1 MKEKIIINKIK
12 WVMLL
17 GSMLGVM
24 IWTFTSCSALR
35 NYTPP
40 KDGVIY
46 SGGTLLIVRSGNQNI
61 IIKKS
66 MFDYGHQIII
76 KK

>member
-1 MKEKIIINKIK
+1 MKDEWIINKLK
-12 WVMLL
+12 WMMVFGCILWTSIL
-17 GSMLGVM
+17 IAGCGSLK
-24 IWTFTSCSALR
+24 

-46 SGGTLLIVRSGNQNI
+46 SGGTMTI
-61 IIKKS
+61 INS
-66 MFDYGHQIII
+66 NGHQIII

>member
-1 MKEKIIINKIK
+1 MKDDWIINKLK
-12 WVMLL
+12 WIMIL
-17 GSMLGVM
+17 GSILL
-24 IWTFTSCSALR
+24 TFTSCSMLK

-46 SGGTLLIVRSGNQNI
+46 SGGTMTI
-61 IIKKS
+61 IS
-66 MFDYGHQIII
+66 SNGHQIII

>member
-1 MKEKIIINKIK
+1 MKNKWIINKIK

-24 IWTFTSCSALR
+24 LWTFTSCSALR

-46 SGGTLLIVRSGNQNI
+46 SGGTLLIINSNGR
-61 IIKKS
+61 
-66 MFDYGHQIII
+66 QIII

>member
-1 MKEKIIINKIK
+1 MKDNWIINKFK
-12 WVMLL
+12 WIMIL
-17 GSMLGVM
+17 GSILL
-24 IWTFTSCSALR
+24 TFTSCSALR

-46 SGGTLLIVRSGNQNI
+46 SGGSMTI
-61 IIKKS
+61 INS
-66 MFDYGHQIII
+66 NGHQIII

>member
-1 MKEKIIINKIK
+1 MKDNLIINKLKLI
-12 WVMLL
+12 VTIGSILL
-17 GSMLGVM
+17 INIM
-24 IWTFTSCSALR
+24 FTSCSMLR

-46 SGGTLLIVRSGNQNI
+46 SGGTLTI
-61 IIKKS
+61 IQS
-66 MFDYGHQIII
+66 NGHQIII